1 KEPAVPRNRDLAVGF
16 GNDILARAA
25 AHLLEV
31 VLAVVR
37 CADHFG
43 DTVGPARRY
52 DDAAADA
59 PDDGRSLAVGIG
71 RDDDGPAGGENPVEP
86 AGDDVSRESAGKTD
100 VMDMRCRDRLRQR
113 LARLVAETVHATG
126 LQHLGERLDVLEP
139 RTRADGDD
147 REILQIAKERRG
159 ADENVEVLRVSDVAR
174 VHDDEAAGKPVLE
187 RPRIFVRLR
196 MNRVAVDPVRYHFDA
211 AGARTL
217 RLEPAAHRVADR
229 DDAVGAPQVEADQLP
244 QQLDQRLA
252 LEPLH
257 LDGHLREHVL
267 A

>member
-1 KEPAVPRNRDLAVGF
+1 MPATWASIARRLSQRPTRTSTITRASAPQAASRRRLRASDLTEEPAVPGNRDLAVGF

-113 LARLVAETVHATG
+113 LARLVAEKVHAIG

-139 RTRADGDD
+139 RTRADDDD

-159 ADENVEVLRVSDVAR
+159 ADENVE
-174 VHDDEAAGKPVLE
+174 
-187 RPRIFVRLR
+187 
-196 MNRVAVDPVRYHFDA
+196 
-211 AGARTL
+211 
-217 RLEPAAHRVADR
+217 
-229 DDAVGAPQVEADQLP
+229 
-244 QQLDQRLA
+244 
-252 LEPLH
+252 
-257 LDGHLREHVL
+257 
-267 A
+267 